1 MRRLALLLALLTLAL
16 HANPIFN
23 GSFEM
28 GTDGFALERY
38 LRPDLN
44 PQLTFLP
51 LRLTDGAPGAGKNAL
66 RIENPH
72 AENFCLF
79 SREFRLKPATRYR
92 LTGRIRATAGEATL
106 RLAVFKVDDKWLA
119 YPLPVRT
126 TPEWR
131 DLELTFTTEEREG
144 NGWHHLQL
152 GFDPAAEPTACALE
166 LDDLRLTASDG
177 DAATPRVC
185 AALVA
190 DCTLYLKGESASLTL
205 KLTNPAATPFRE
217 TLTLSAADDYTG
229 RQLLSRPLTV
239 ELAPGETK
247 AIALPP
253 QTLDHFGGFRLKVT
267 GNGLDTLDQFLA
279 VIGDYQPKPL
289 DLTRDMA
296 VGLNG
301 GLNYRMPPTSSHPCY
316 QVFNAPLERRF
327 ELYAKFGCRIL
338 RDHDGGMRGVDW
350 PAVEWER
357 GQFDFTHLDRQ
368 LALYARNHI
377 TLFPVMGS
385 GFIENTHNWQNQA
398 WPLWAVPLSERVK
411 NPPPNCMASVRDKI
425 LLPPK
430 DLFRAYIRETVKHLA
445 GRVPVYEIANE
456 PNLYLAP
463 EAYVTYLKEA
473 HDAIREADPN
483 ARISGFCLTS
493 DFGAAATPWM
503 EQCVRL
509 GGLNYVDAIGFHP
522 YSGRELG
529 SIKPADAYIASL
541 RDEMKRYGRP
551 DLPLWNTELYYLV
564 DRQVKHDSYIE
575 GIVHPNHIVCRFLID
590 LGEGIVLSIS
600 LHENQQ
606 WKRLLTPNLLS
617 GGSNFQELIPS
628 ENSVAL
634 NTLARLFEAAK
645 PLRKLKLGN
654 GVVCYA
660 FRKDGRPIAAI
671 WQFQKKKGVHADLA
685 AFELLDLYGNPE
697 PSGEK
702 ALSEAPFYLLPGSLS
717 DDDFLARLERLHL
730 RLDQPVLG
738 GELARHVG
746 DALLVTLHNESDQ
759 PQQGLAGISG
769 AGLAARAKHAFA
781 IPPKASLNLEIP
793 VQNIQDDGRPLE
805 LILHLNGT
813 LFRSPIKLV
822 ANRLL
827 GRSFAMDNATGTIDI
842 GDGSITV
849 TLNVRDA
856 SDAGPNG
863 TRNPWETDCAELFF
877 DLNPR
882 TIPQQHAQTYTPQTF
897 RLLVTPRD
905 PQHRIHALGPVNPK
919 DCRLDVS
926 TTADG
931 YTLTLT
937 VPAKAGD
944 LLGFDLKLDDAGPNG
959 TAVRENTL
967 GTGTELYKNRCSF
980 SVVR

>member
-1 MRRLALLLALLTLAL
+1 MRRLSLLLTLLTLAL
-16 HANPIFN
+16 HANLIFN

-28 GTDGFALERY
+28 GTDGFAVERF
-38 LRPDLN
+38 LRPDTN
-44 PQLTFLP
+44 PKLEFIP
-51 LRLTDGAPGAGKNAL
+51 LRLAAGAPGSGANAL
-66 RIENPH
+66 RVENLF
-72 AENFCLF
+72 AERLTLF
-79 SREFRLKPATRYR
+79 SREFRLKTTTRYR
-92 LTGRIRATAGEATL
+92 LTGKIRATDGEASL
-106 RLAVFKVDDKWLA
+106 RIAVFKVDDKWLA
-119 YPLPVRT
+119 FSLTART
-126 TPEWR
+126 TPEWQ
-131 DLELTFTTEEREG
+131 DFSLDFTTEEREG
-144 NGWHHLQL
+144 NGWYHLQI
-152 GFDPAAEPTACALE
+152 GISSSEPTACSLE
-166 LDDLRLTASDG
+166 LDDLRLTAAEG
-177 DAATPRVC
+177 DAEQPRVC
-185 AALVA
+185 AALVP
-190 DCTLYLKGESASLTL
+190 DSPLHLKGETASLTL

-217 TLTLSAADDYTG
+217 TLTLSANDDYTG
-229 RQLLSRPLTV
+229 RQLLSRTLPV

-247 AIALPP
+247 AIPLPP
-253 QTLDHFGGFRLKVT
+253 LPLGLYGGFRLKVT

-301 GLNYRMPPTSSHPCY
+301 GLNFRMPPSVTIPCY

-327 ELYAKFGCRIL
+327 ELYAKLGCRIL

-357 GQFDFTHLDRQ
+357 GQFDFSHLDRQ
-368 LALYARNHI
+368 LALYDRNHI

-398 WPLWAVPLSERVK
+398 WPLWAVPLCERVK

-425 LLPPK
+425 LLPPR
-430 DLFRAYIRETVKHLA
+430 DLFRNYIRETVRHLA
-445 GRVPVYEIANE
+445 GRIPVYEIANE

-463 EAYVTYLKEA
+463 EAYVAYLKEA

-503 EQCVRL
+503 QQCVRL
-509 GGLNYVDAIGFHP
+509 GGLDYVDVIGFHP
-522 YSGRELG
+522 YAGRELG
-529 SIKPADAYIASL
+529 SLKPADAYIDSL
-541 RDEMKRYGRP
+541 RAELKGYGRP

-564 DRQVKHDSYIE
+564 ERQVKHDSYIE
-575 GIVHPNHIVCRFLID
+575 SIICPNHIICRFLID
-590 LGEGIVLSIS
+590 LGEGVVQSIS

-606 WKRLLTPNLLS
+606 WKRLLTPSFLS
-617 GGSNFQELIPS
+617 GGSNYHELIPS

-671 WQFQKKKGVHADLA
+671 WQYQKKQGIHADLS
-685 AFELLDLYGNPE
+685 AFEVLDLYGNPE
-697 PSGEK
+697 PNGEK
-702 ALSEAPFYLLPGSLS
+702 ALSEAPLYLLPGNLS
-717 DDDFLARLERLHL
+717 DDDFLARLERLQL

-738 GELARHVG
+738 GELARKVG

-759 PQQGLAGISG
+759 PQQGLAGLSG
-769 AGLAARAKHAFA
+769 SGLAARAKHPFS

-793 VQNIQDDGRPLE
+793 VMEVPDDGRPLE
-805 LILHLNGT
+805 LLLHLNGT
-813 LFRSPIKLV
+813 LFRSPLKLV

-827 GRSFAMDNATGTIDI
+827 GRSFAMDNATGTIAF
-842 GDGSITV
+842 GDGAITV
-849 TLNVRDA
+849 TLQVRDA

-882 TIPQQHAQTYTPQTF
+882 TIPQLHAQAYTPQTF
-897 RLLVTPRD
+897 RLLITPRD
-905 PQHRIHALGPVNPK
+905 PQRRLHAIGTVSPE
-919 DCRLDVS
+919 DCRLDVAS
-926 TTADG
+926 TADG
-931 YTLTLT
+931 YSITLTI
-937 VPAKAGD
+937 PAKTGD
-944 LLGFDLKLDDAGPNG
+944 LLGFDLKLDDAGADG
-959 TAVRENTL
+959 TAVRETTL
-967 GTGTELYKNRCSF
+967 GAGTELFKNRCSF